1 MIYARPCKK
10 CGTTTML
17 ATCITCE
24 RWEFATA
31 VCNELRGLFGQF
43 AKTLDSLDSA
53 KFSTS
58 ERAATLGAVIEDL
71 QALTKWVGQTLDS
84 FPWDVTP
91 PLAQRR
97 DASFPIASNH
107 LRN

>member
-1 MIYARPCKK
+1 MIYMRPCKK
-10 CGTTTML
+10 CGAPTML

-24 RWEFATA
+24 RWAFTTA

-43 AKTLDSLDSA
+43 AAALDSLESA

-71 QALTKWVGQTLDS
+71 EALTKWVGQTLDS

-91 PLAQRR
+91 QLADRR
-97 DASFPIASNH
+97 DTNQPIASNR

>member
-1 MIYARPCKK
+1 MIYARLCKK
-10 CGTTTML
+10 CGSTTML
-17 ATCITCE
+17 ATCVTCE
-24 RWEFATA
+24 RWAFTIA
-31 VCNELRGLFGQF
+31 VCDKLRGLFGQF
-43 AKTLDSLDSA
+43 ATALDNLDSA

-58 ERAATLGAVIEDL
+58 ERAATLGAMIEDL
-71 QALTKWVGQTLDS
+71 QALTKWVGETLDS

-97 DASFPIASNH
+97 EANLPIASNY